1 MPLASFLGEI
11 LKSGKVTITANA
23 IETLE
28 INASDKKIDVKA
40 LDKDFIK
47 GTIVAIKGTEDDKSI
62 HQSIKNT
69 VSQIK
74 TARSNLNML
83 KGVAE
88 ELSSAGITVTLS
100 YKDKVV
106 VTLGSEANP
115 KLSKVATGTRSIEIN
130 SARRLIELGM

>member
-23 IETLE
+23 IEALE

>member
-74 TARSNLNML
+74 TARSSLNML

>member
-23 IETLE
+23 IEALE

-69 VSQIK
+69 VSQIN
-74 TARSNLNML
+74 TARSSLNML

-100 YKDKVV
+100 YKAKVV

>member
-74 TARSNLNML
+74 TARSSLNML

-115 KLSKVATGTRSIEIN
+115 KLSKVATGTRSIEYN
-130 SARRLIELGM
+130 SARRLFELGM

>member
-23 IETLE
+23 IEALE

-74 TARSNLNML
+74 TARSSLNML